1 MSNTALTVLH
11 TSDYQCGAPFQPEAA
26 AAMHRLAESV
36 APDVVVAS
44 GDLTQRAKVEE
55 FRQARSV
62 LDRFGD
68 VPLVL
73 TPGNHDVPL
82 YRFWERLVDPY
93 RNWRSFAGEALDTV
107 TRVSGATFVA
117 LNSSAPRRAIVN
129 GRIDEPQVEFAR
141 RAFEGTPEGELR
153 VLVIHHHFI
162 PVADGE
168 GGRPLPRAAAL
179 ARAFE
184 AMDVDVVLGGHV
196 HQLHMHSAE
205 ELGGDFAALALPF
218 LATGTTTSRR
228 GRGVEEGWN
237 SLSVLRFE
245 GPDVDVTPYRRRPDG
260 EAFEPSES
268 LRWRLRR
275 GAGRSASAD
284 A

>member
-26 AAMHRLAESV
+26 DAMHRLAESV

-44 GDLTQRAKVEE
+44 GDLTQRAKVRE

-68 VPLVL
+68 VPLIL

-93 RNWRSFAGEALDTV
+93 RNWRKFAGEALDTV
-107 TRVSGATFVA
+107 TRVPGATFVA

-129 GRIDEPQVEFAR
+129 GRIDGPQVDFAR
-141 RAFEGTPEGELR
+141 RAFEGTPQEDLR

-179 ARAFE
+179 ARQFE
-184 AMDVDVVLGGHV
+184 AMEVDVVLGGHV
-196 HQLHMHSAE
+196 HQLHMHSSE
-205 ELGGDFAALALPF
+205 ELGGAPAEEAVPF

-237 SLSVLRFE
+237 SLCVLRFA
-245 GPDVDVTPYRRRPDG
+245 GSVVDVTPYRRRADG
-260 EAFEPSES
+260 AAFEPSES
-268 LRWRLRR
+268 LQWRLGR
-275 GAGRSASAD
+275 GAEHVG
-284 A
+284 

>member
-1 MSNTALTVLH
+1 MSNAALTVLH
-11 TSDYQCGAPFQPEAA
+11 TSDYQCGAPFLPEAA
-26 AAMHRLAESV
+26 DAMHRVAASV
-36 APDVVVAS
+36 APDVVIAS
-44 GDLTQRAKVEE
+44 GDLTQRAKVRE
-55 FRQARSV
+55 FDQARSV
-62 LDRFGD
+62 LERFGD
-68 VPLVL
+68 VPLIL

-93 RNWRSFAGEALDTV
+93 RNWRKFSGEALDTV

-141 RAFEGTPEGELR
+141 RAFEGTPEGDLR
-153 VLVIHHHFI
+153 VIVIHHHFV

-179 ARAFE
+179 ARAFQ

-196 HQLHMHSAE
+196 HQLHMRSSE
-205 ELGGDFAALALPF
+205 ELVGAVAERALPF

-228 GRGVEEGWN
+228 GRGVEIGWN
-237 SLSVLRFE
+237 SLCVLRFE
-245 GPDVDVTPYRRRPDG
+245 DSDVDVTPYRRRPDG
-260 EAFEPSES
+260 QAFEPLES
-268 LRWRLRR
+268 LRWPLRR
-275 GAGRSASAD
+275 GAERVG
-284 A
+284 